1 MVAQNAQVQRPILAM
16 TAALPRQ
23 LQFRLRGTLGERQL
37 PMDLRPHQPPS
48 LRPDQPSTS
57 TLSALLHFI
66 PHRWHQEGR
75 TFLIMMTAGQQ
86 LLLGL
91 VQQRHRTGPAR
102 HRHRVTRHRTGLA
115 RHRHRH
121 RHWRQEARCRL
132 RGRLILYGIQMAVW
146 YSPAT

>member
-23 LQFRLRGTLGERQL
+23 LRQFRTRGTLGERQL
-37 PMDLRPHQPPS
+37 PMERLDLRPHQPPS

-66 PHRWHQEGR
+66 PHRWPREGR

-102 HRHRVTRHRTGLA
+102 HRHRHCRHLHLRLP
-115 RHRHRH
+115 
-121 RHWRQEARCRL
+121 WRQEARCRL